1 MIKIYKKLTEEQK
14 NRGVV
19 FTSTLSVSKEELAGD
34 LTHEVMDNDKDKNET
49 ITRLKDDRFFNGS
62 KWKYNII
69 RN

>member
-1 MIKIYKKLTEEQK
+1 MIKVYKKLTEEQK

-34 LTHEVMDNDKDKNET
+34 LTHEVMGNDKDKNET

-62 KWKYNII
+62 QWKYNII